1 MFYERLNEVCK
12 KANTT
17 VTSFVMDILHSSA
30 STASNWKKGT
40 SPNSQA
46 VITAAKHFGVSADY
60 LLGLT
65 DDPIP
70 YHDEYQPTLT
80 ADELFYIEKLRNQ
93 ELDMQIKILI
103 SGLVLMGCS
112 PERDQLPSLRSGP
125 QESGLQG
132 TEEQEEKSIS

>member
-1 MFYERLNEVCK
+1 MFYERLTEVCK

-46 VITAAKHFGVSADY
+46 VVIAAKHFGVSADY

-65 DDPIP
+65 DDPAP
-70 YHDEYQPTLT
+70 HHDDNQPSLT
-80 ADELFYIEKLRNQ
+80 EDELFYIKMLRKQ
-93 ELDMQIKILI
+93 ELDMQVKILI
-103 SGLVLMGCS
+103 SGLVLMGGS
-112 PERDQLPSLRSGP
+112 PERDQLPSLRSGS
-125 QESGLQG
+125 QESGLQN
-132 TEEQEEKSIS
+132 TESSTEKSIS